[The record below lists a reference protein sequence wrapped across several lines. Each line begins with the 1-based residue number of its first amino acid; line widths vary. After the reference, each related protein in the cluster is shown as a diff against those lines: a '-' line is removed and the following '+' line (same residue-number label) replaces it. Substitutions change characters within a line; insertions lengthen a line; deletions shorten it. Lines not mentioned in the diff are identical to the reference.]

1 MDKTKLRVTVSVFC
15 IALAFGLNITGI
27 TPVLGVLSEKYARMG
42 TSTVQLMQTL
52 PYALL
57 MAGSLLIGWLTT
69 RLTKKKLVLSG
80 MILIGVCGM
89 LPFFSDS
96 FALLFASRLLIGF
109 GFGIVG
115 PLNTAIIADFFDE
128 DHRAGLL
135 GLHVVGMG
143 IGTMLGNLI
152 GGVLS
157 GGGYQR
163 FFLVYA
169 LAFVTAL
176 AVFACLEERP
186 VAVSEKG
193 EGMRLN
199 GRVYLI
205 SLAGF
210 VHTLCINVYST
221 NVAIYVLKYITDNTA
236 VTGIITTVNAAF
248 ALLVGAMF
256 GKVAAVFK
264 KYTLGFAILAAAA
277 GYASMLWLP
286 GVAAVYV
293 GSALCGVSLSC
304 FNARGSY
311 LISVSVDNRA
321 VAKASGMFAVIGGIG
336 GLISPVLLGAV
347 SSGIWGENTTL
358 GQFELAFVGMLVLG
372 TATVLYERFDKSVA
386 AN

>member
-1 MDKTKLRVTVSVFC
+1 MDKAKLKVTLSVFF

-27 TPVLGVLSEKYARMG
+27 TPVLGVLSERYAQMG

-57 MAGSLLIGWLTT
+57 MVGSLLIGFLTT
-69 RLTKKKLVLSG
+69 KFTKKRLVLSG
-80 MILIGVCGM
+80 MVLIGICGIA
-89 LPFFSDS
+89 PFFSGS
-96 FALLFASRLLIGF
+96 FVLLFVSRLLIGF

-157 GGGYQR
+157 GGGYRR
-163 FFLVYA
+163 FFLVYL
-169 LAFVTAL
+169 LAFVSML
-176 AVFACLEERP
+176 VVFFCLEERP
-186 VAVSEKG
+186 VAVSENG
-193 EGMRLN
+193 GSMRLN
-199 GRVYLI
+199 RRVYLI
-205 SLAGF
+205 SLTSF

-236 VTGIITTVNAAF
+236 VTGVITTVNAAF

-311 LISVSVDNRA
+311 LISVSVDNNT

-347 SSGIWGENTTL
+347 SSGIWGRIRRWGSFGLRFL
-358 GQFELAFVGMLVLG
+358 GCLCSGL
-372 TATVLYERFDKSVA
+372 
-386 AN
+386 

>member
-1 MDKTKLRVTVSVFC
+1 MDKTKFKVTLSVFF
-15 IALAFGLNITGI
+15 IALSFGLNITGV
-27 TPVLGVLSEKYARMG
+27 TPVLGVLSERYAQMG

-52 PYALL
+52 PYALV
-57 MAGSLLIGWLTT
+57 MVGSLLIGFLTT
-69 RLTKKKLVLSG
+69 KFTIKRLALSG
-80 MILIGVCGM
+80 MVLVGLCG
-89 LPFFSDS
+89 LAPFFSDS
-96 FALLFASRLLIGF
+96 FALLFASRLLIGL
-109 GFGIVG
+109 GFGIIG

-163 FFLVYA
+163 FFLVYL
-169 LAFVTAL
+169 LAFVSAL
-176 AVFACLEERP
+176 VVMLCLEERP
-186 VAVSEKG
+186 VTVPENG
-193 EGMRLN
+193 ESMRLN
-199 GRVYLI
+199 RKVYLI
-205 SLAGF
+205 SLTSF

-221 NVAIYVLKYITDNTA
+221 NVAIYVLQYITDNTA

-277 GYASMLWLP
+277 GFASMLWLP

-311 LISVSVDNRA
+311 LISVSVDNNT

-336 GLISPVLLGAV
+336 GLISPVLLGAA
-347 SSGIWGENTTL
+347 SSGIWGENSTL
-358 GQFELAFVGMLVLG
+358 GQFTLAFLGMLVLG
-372 TATVLYERFDKSVA
+372 IVTVIYEKISE
-386 AN
+386 

>member
-1 MDKTKLRVTVSVFC
+1 MKEKWKITLSVFC

-27 TPVLGVLSEKYARMG
+27 TPVLGVLNETYAQMG
-42 TSTVQLMQTL
+42 TSTVQLLQTL

-57 MAGSLLIGWLTT
+57 MAGSLLVGWMTT
-69 RLTKKKLVLSG
+69 KFTKKRIVLCG
-80 MILIGVCGM
+80 MALIGICGI
-89 LPFFSDS
+89 LPFFSGS

-109 GFGIVG
+109 GFGMVG
-115 PLNTAIIADFFDE
+115 PLNTAIIADFFDGE
-128 DHRAGLL
+128 HRAGLL

-152 GGVLS
+152 GGMLS
-157 GGGYQR
+157 DGGYQR

-169 LAFVTAL
+169 LAFATMLV
-176 AVFACLEERP
+176 VFFCLEETP
-186 VAVSEKG
+186 VAARENAQSMK
-193 EGMRLN
+193 LN
-199 GRVYLI
+199 RKVYLI
-205 SLAGF
+205 SLTGF

-221 NVAIYVLKYITDNTA
+221 NVAIYVLEYITDNTA
-236 VTGIITTVNAAF
+236 VTGVITTVNAAF

-256 GKVAAVFK
+256 GKIASLLK

-277 GYASMLWLP
+277 GYASLLWLP

-336 GLISPVLLGAV
+336 GLISPLFLGAV
-347 SSGIWGENTTL
+347 SSAVWGENTTL
-358 GQFELAFVGMLVLG
+358 GQFQLAFFGMLVLG
-372 TATVLYERFDKSVA
+372 AATVLYERFEK
-386 AN
+386 